1 MFAVVPLWFALVHKN
16 ALTFAR
22 LRVPL
27 QGARCL
33 VVSLVLCLCLAFT
46 VSLPCLCRVSVVSCL
61 VLAVSWPW
69 CRAVALVLPC
79 RCPAFAM
86 HLPCLF
92 RVLPCRGRGL
102 LCLCRVFA
110 VALPCLC
117 CCLPCVCRGIAV
129 FLPWFCC
136 VFAVSWPCVIA
147 VRLPVPRVCCK
158 FAMHCAVFF
167 CGCTP
172 APPPESGNPG
182 KSGFESPSDQPAS
195 LPKPIPATCCDE
207 LVHVACPAI
216 WQGATNVCEERL
228 SRHKRITSLAGPACV
243 APSSYCR
250 HTKHR

>member
-1 MFAVVPLWFALVHKN
+1 MVPLWFALVHKN
-16 ALTFAR
+16 ALQFAR

-27 QGARCL
+27 QCAPCL

-129 FLPWFCC
+129 CLPWFCR

-147 VRLPVPRVCCK
+147 VRLPVLRVCCK
-158 FAMHCAVFF
+158 FAMYCASFF
-167 CGCTP
+167 LRVR
-172 APPPESGNPG
+172 N
-182 KSGFESPSDQPAS
+182 
-195 LPKPIPATCCDE
+195 PATGTAPRERQSRQIQVCAGSPNPALNHQVISLHPFPSQSPP
-207 LVHVACPAI
+207 LVVMSWCMLLALRYGKGRRMCARS
-216 WQGATNVCEERL
+216 VCRDINE
-228 SRHKRITSLAGPACV
+228 
-243 APSSYCR
+243 
-250 HTKHR
+250 